1 VWVLLADFFAPRQCD
16 VMYPQGK
23 AKGYLDTA
31 RAKLLASGVVQ

>member
-1 VWVLLADFFAPRQCD
+1 
-16 VMYPQGK
+16 MYPQGK